1 MILSM
6 RSTVVL
12 PNSVPALKLRMSNF
26 RLCLS
31 VNAEGL
37 TREDLAIALREV
49 IRKLDDGYI
58 TGSDESEDGCYEF
71 SLTEQLN
78 RPLLEV
84 SSNA

>member
-1 MILSM
+1 M

-12 PNSVPALKLRMSNF
+12 PNSVPVPKLRMSNF
-26 RLCLS
+26 RYYLS

-37 TREDLAIALREV
+37 TREDLDIALREV

-78 RPLLEV
+78 RPCPEV
-84 SSNA
+84 SSNV